1 MLNRRLLLLS
11 GAALAAALPGAAET
25 IRKRPAA
32 ARPRAPAAATP
43 PVDAEEG
50 AGPQVN
56 SPSSPAETPV
66 GPLDTAAKYAIITD
80 FNTGATLLDK
90 EADTPMTPSSMTKLM
105 TAYIVYGMLKA
116 GRLKL
121 DQSLLV
127 SERAWRMGGSRMFV
141 QIGTQVK
148 VEDLIR
154 GMIVQSGNDACIVL
168 AEGIAGS
175 EEGFVELMNQKAKQF
190 DLTNTTFRN
199 TTGWPDPAHRMSA
212 RDIASLA
219 RRIILDFPE
228 YYRYDAEK
236 NFKYNNI
243 EQANR
248 NPLVQKGLA
257 DGLKTGHTDEGGY
270 GLVVSAN
277 RAGRRVIV
285 VVNGLGSMHQR
296 AEESERLLEW
306 AFREFEDVT
315 LFTGG
320 ETVEQVP
327 VWLGVAPT
335 VPLVGGRDLVV
346 TMPRNWRTKA
356 KIAVDY
362 QSPVR
367 APVQRGTALGRLI
380 VSGDGVPQMAVPL
393 LAGADVPR
401 MALPGRALAVLAH
414 YVTGS

>member
-1 MLNRRLLLLS
+1 
-11 GAALAAALPGAAET
+11 
-25 IRKRPAA
+25 
-32 ARPRAPAAATP
+32 
-43 PVDAEEG
+43 
-50 AGPQVN
+50 
-56 SPSSPAETPV
+56 
-66 GPLDTAAKYAIITD
+66 
-80 FNTGATLLDK
+80 
-90 EADTPMTPSSMTKLM
+90 
-105 TAYIVYGMLKA
+105 
-116 GRLKL
+116 
-121 DQSLLV
+121 
-127 SERAWRMGGSRMFV
+127 
-141 QIGTQVK
+141 
-148 VEDLIR
+148 
-154 GMIVQSGNDACIVL
+154 VL

-212 RDIASLA
+212 RDIALLA

-228 YYRYDAEK
+228 YYRYESEK
-236 NFKYNNI
+236 TFKYNNI
-243 EQANR
+243 TQGNR

-270 GLVVSAN
+270 GLVASSE

-315 LFTGG
+315 LFSGG
-320 ETVEQVP
+320 DTVEQAP
-327 VWLGVAPT
+327 VWLGVSPT

-346 TMPRNWRTKA
+346 TLPRNWRNKA

-367 APVQRGTALGRLI
+367 APVLRGTALGRLM
-380 VSGDGVPQMAVPL
+380 VSGDGVPQMQVPL

-401 MALPGRALAVLAH
+401 MALPGRALAVLVH